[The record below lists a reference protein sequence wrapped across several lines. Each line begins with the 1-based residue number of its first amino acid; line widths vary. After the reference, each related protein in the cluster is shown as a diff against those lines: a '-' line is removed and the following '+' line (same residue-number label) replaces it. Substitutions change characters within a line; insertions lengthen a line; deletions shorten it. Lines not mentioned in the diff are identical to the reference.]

1 MLGLEFESSL
11 ITHDS
16 IVFPDKL
23 EKIDEEIKSTRDK
36 SSALVFPEENLKKK

>member
-1 MLGLEFESSL
+1 MFGLEFESSL

-16 IVFPDKL
+16 LVFPDKL

-36 SSALVFPEENLKKK
+36 NSVLIFPEEDLKKK